1 MKRIELQNMGIII
14 RRDSAGLEVA
24 TSSFLSLHKSRK
36 NHYLAQRIGDNQ
48 YRKLKVSD
56 GDVAFLLEEHLG
68 TWSVLLPI
76 ECFEMGIKPPASGF
90 CLLVQDSE
98 IA

>member
-68 TWSVLLPI
+68 AWSVLTPSECRQNGI
-76 ECFEMGIKPPASGF
+76 EAPESGL